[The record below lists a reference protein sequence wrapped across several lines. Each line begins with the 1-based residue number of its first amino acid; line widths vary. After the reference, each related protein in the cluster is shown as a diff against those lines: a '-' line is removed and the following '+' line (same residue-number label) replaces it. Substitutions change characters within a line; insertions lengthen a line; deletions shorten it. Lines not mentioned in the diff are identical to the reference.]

1 MTNATLNFKTAP
13 GHEVLAAA
21 GKKMLRP
28 GGKAATEMLFEWA
41 DFQPGET
48 VLELAASF
56 GYSSIALAERFG
68 VKVVGVEKNPD
79 SVARARAN
87 IAAAGLTAQVEIVEG
102 DIFHLERISEQ
113 FDYVLAEAIMTMQS
127 PSGKAKIIS
136 GIGDRLK
143 PGGKFLSHEM
153 LVRNQEA
160 EIHQALSEVIR
171 VNSMPL
177 SESNW
182 IAVCENAGLL
192 VEKHLAGAMGLLNV
206 GRMIQDEGFL
216 DTVRILWNILT
227 KSQIRD
233 RILAIRR
240 VFQKYDRDLGYIIL
254 CATKQSS
261 GSQKL

>member
-1 MTNATLNFKTAP
+1 MTNTTLNFKTAP

-56 GYSSIALAERFG
+56 GFSSIALAQHFN
-68 VKVVGVEKNPD
+68 VKVVGVEKNPE

-87 IAAAGLTAQVEIVEG
+87 IAAAGLTDRVEIVEG
-102 DIFHLERISEQ
+102 DIFHLDAISQQ
-113 FDYVLAEAIMTMQS
+113 FDFVLAEAILTMQS

-136 GIGDRLK
+136 GICDKLK
-143 PGGKFLSHEM
+143 PGGKFLCHE
-153 LVRNQEA
+153 LLAKSQEA

-171 VNSMPL
+171 VNSTPL
-177 SESNW
+177 SESSW
-182 IAVCENAGLL
+182 IAVCENAGLQ
-192 VEKHLAGAMGLLNV
+192 VEKHQTGSMQLLN
-206 GRMIQDEGFL
+206 GWRMIRDEGFVG
-216 DTVRILWNILT
+216 TVRILWNVLS
-227 KSQIRD
+227 KAQIRD
-233 RILAIRR
+233 RVLAMRR

-254 CATKQSS
+254 CASKQS
-261 GSQKL
+261 

>member
-1 MTNATLNFKTAP
+1 MTNATLNLKTAP

-28 GGKAATEMLFEWA
+28 GGKIATEMLFEWA

-87 IAAAGLTAQVEIVEG
+87 IAAAGLTDRVEIVEG
-102 DIFHLERISEQ
+102 DIFHLDRIPEQ
-113 FDYVLAEAIMTMQS
+113 FDYVLAEAILTMQS
-127 PSGKAKIIS
+127 VSGKAKIIS
-136 GIGDRLK
+136 GICDRLK
-143 PGGKFLSHEM
+143 PGGKFLSHE
-153 LVRNQEA
+153 LLARSQEA

-171 VNSMPL
+171 VNSTPL

-182 IAVCENAGLL
+182 IAVCQNAGLQ
-192 VEKHLAGAMGLLNV
+192 VEKHQTGVMGLLN
-206 GRMIQDEGFL
+206 GWRMIQDEGFV
-216 DTVRILWNILT
+216 DTVRIFWNILS

-233 RILAIRR
+233 RVLAMRR
-240 VFQKYDRDLGYIIL
+240 VFQHYQQDLGYIIL
-254 CATKQSS
+254 CATKQY
-261 GSQKL
+261 